1 MKYLKIIT
9 CILFGII
16 RSFSGLS
23 AQESIPDSLIDIKLA
38 RYTAETDPDKALKI
52 VELVRQQKKAPEYQ
66 IDWVITQIYGKKG
79 QDRMA
84 IEMAKRTLANDS
96 VRNNPQ
102 FYFNMCV
109 NMIESMIYLEDYE
122 QAMHYA
128 EEMVQQ
134 IEKKGASSSNK
145 HQPFWVMARIYRAT
159 GDKGEAYTLL
169 NKAIELIQQRID
181 SLQTEKQVTAISF
194 QTQAKYYSDLS
205 HWQAEDG
212 NLDAAI
218 RSALKQYET
227 ITKLEPIKD
236 GPYPWKIPLNALNR
250 EYCMAYGN
258 IACLYAESGDTA
270 NGQQW
275 FDKLLDNP
283 AHDAFIA
290 QGLKIRYYQIKKNYQ
305 KVIEQATPYASFL
318 KDGDSINSVRL
329 SAFLNLA
336 EAYKQLKQPEKA
348 LFYTEKA
355 LEQTDSLNLRKQR
368 SNALEMATIYDTQE
382 KEKEIQ
388 KQDAKL
394 HAHRILSA
402 TAGGTILLLGV
413 ILWLIWRNL
422 KMARRKNRLM
432 VTQID
437 SLLSYKDEL
446 NLAKEEIRKLTQPI
460 ETESPKEEAETSGD
474 VPENNVPATYTAEDK
489 AMFEELDRIL
499 TKERLFLDP
508 ELSRDSLIK
517 RTHINKNRIASL
529 IQTFTG
535 TNFNGYINNMRLEYS
550 ILLLKDYTN
559 YTIPAV
565 AADSGFNNV
574 RTFYRLF
581 RERYGMTPTEYRQI
595 VLDNTETND

>member
-1 MKYLKIIT
+1 MKYLIIV

-16 RSFSGLS
+16 RSSSGLS

-38 RYTAETDPDKALKI
+38 RYIAETNPDKALRI

-66 IDWVITQIYGKKG
+66 IDWVTTQIYGKKG
-79 QDRMA
+79 QERMA

-109 NMIESMIYLEDYE
+109 NMVESMIYIEDYE
-122 QAMHYA
+122 QAMYYA
-128 EEMVQQ
+128 EEMVRQ
-134 IEKKGASSSNK
+134 IDKKGASNNNK
-145 HQPFWVMARIYRAT
+145 HHPFWVIARIYRAT
-159 GDKGEAYTLL
+159 GDKEKAYTWL
-169 NKAIELIQQRID
+169 NEAIGLIQQKID
-181 SLQTEKQVTAISF
+181 SLQTEKMVTAKNY

-212 NLDAAI
+212 DLNAAI

-236 GPYPWKIPLNALNR
+236 GPYPWKIPLNALDK

-258 IACLYAESGDTA
+258 IACLYAKSGDA
-270 NGQQW
+270 AKGQQW
-275 FDKLLDNP
+275 FDKLLNNP
-283 AHDAFIA
+283 QHETLIA
-290 QGLKIRYYQIKKNYQ
+290 QELMISYYQIKKDFQ
-305 KVIEQATPYASFL
+305 KVIALAMPYASFL
-318 KDGDSINSVRL
+318 KDGDSINSVRR
-329 SAFLNLA
+329 STFLNLA
-336 EAYKQLKQPEKA
+336 EAYKQLRQPEQA
-348 LFYTEKA
+348 LFYTQKA
-355 LEQTDSLNLRKQR
+355 MEQTDSLNQRKQR

-382 KEKEIQ
+382 KEKQIQ
-388 KQDAKL
+388 KQDAEL
-394 HAHRILSA
+394 HTHRILSVA
-402 TAGGTILLLGV
+402 AIGTILLLGI
-413 ILWLIWRNL
+413 ILWLIWQNL
-422 KMARRKNRLM
+422 RTTRRKNRLM
-432 VTQID
+432 VMQID

-446 NLAKEEIRKLTQPI
+446 NLAKEEIHKLTQSI
-460 ETESPKEEAETSGD
+460 EAESTKEKEETGTSGD
-474 VPENNVPATYTAEDK
+474 IPKDNTPASYTEEDK
-489 AMFEELDRIL
+489 TMFEELDRIL

-508 ELSRDSLIK
+508 ELSRDSIIR

-581 RERYGMTPTEYRQI
+581 REKYGMTPTEYRQI
-595 VLDNTETND
+595 VLEM